1 MKARDDLT
9 LEESRAFVAAF
20 ERAVLEI
27 PTVRAVRI
35 GQRVRH
41 GASYESLGPDI
52 ADYIAVIDFENL
64 AGLQTYLAHPAHV
77 RLGELFYSCL
87 NAGMV
92 YDYEIGSL
100 ELLWNLVQQGERRKG

>member
-1 MKARDDLT
+1 MKARADLT
-9 LEESRAFVAAF
+9 SEESRALVAAF
-20 ERAVLEI
+20 ERAVLAI

-41 GASYESLGPDI
+41 GASYESLGPDV
-52 ADYIAVIDFENL
+52 ADYIAMIDFDNL
-64 AGLQTYLAHPAHV
+64 DGLQAYLAHPAHV

-100 ELLWNLVQQGERRKG
+100 ELLSKLV